1 MVTLP
6 KIPKI
11 DTIFVFFKWK
21 GRILISNLDS
31 TLNFEF
37 TRSFCQHLSVMVFGF
52 SHLSRKKARLQ
63 GFIKK
68 SISPEPLEINN

>member
-11 DTIFVFFKWK
+11 DTIFVFLN
-21 GRILISNLDS
+21 GRAAFLISNLDS

-37 TRSFCQHLSVMVFGF
+37 TRSFCQHLSVMVFDL
-52 SHLSRKKARLQ
+52 SHLSRKKAPLQ